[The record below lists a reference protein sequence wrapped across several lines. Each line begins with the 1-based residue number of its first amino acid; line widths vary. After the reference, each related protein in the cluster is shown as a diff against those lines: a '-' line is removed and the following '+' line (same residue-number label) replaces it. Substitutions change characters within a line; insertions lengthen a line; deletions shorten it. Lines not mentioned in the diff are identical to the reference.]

1 MGIKKMTTTQVETE
15 LNTVPGWE
23 LKNEK
28 LHRELKFKNFVQAW
42 GFMTQVAI
50 LAERANHHPEWFNVY
65 SRVIIDLTTH
75 EADGISRRDFDLAQK
90 ITTVLADMGVSQ
102 WQN

>member
-90 ITTVLADMGVSQ
+90 INTVLADMGVSQ